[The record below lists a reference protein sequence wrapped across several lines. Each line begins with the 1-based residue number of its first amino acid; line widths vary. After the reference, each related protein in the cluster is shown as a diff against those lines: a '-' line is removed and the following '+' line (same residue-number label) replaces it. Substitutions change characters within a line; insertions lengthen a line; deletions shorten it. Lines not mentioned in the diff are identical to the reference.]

1 LQMLLDRGQSV
12 DWFQSAEIWLYLALA
27 ISGLWVFVIHCLT
40 AEDPFINLGMFRDR
54 NLVMGLIFIFV
65 IGMTLFSGLA
75 LLPPLLQKLMGYP
88 VISTGLVMAPRG
100 VGTMLSMVLVGRLV
114 ARYDARLLVVFGL
127 AMTALS
133 LYMMTGFET
142 QMNARPIILSGI
154 LQGFGLGFVFVPL
167 STLTF
172 ATIAARFRGDATSM
186 FSLVR
191 NVGSGV
197 GISLVTT
204 VLARMSVINHEEIAS
219 SLTAGSPQVRL
230 QLAGLLSGNPL
241 TASIA
246 DMLVSQQAAMIAY
259 IDNFMLMMLLTVV
272 VFPIVLLLRK
282 PGQAPRGAAEPVH
295 ME

>member
-1 LQMLLDRGQSV
+1 
-12 DWFQSAEIWLYLALA
+12 
-27 ISGLWVFVIHCLT
+27 
-40 AEDPFINLGMFRDR
+40 
-54 NLVMGLIFIFV
+54 
-65 IGMTLFSGLA
+65 
-75 LLPPLLQKLMGYP
+75 
-88 VISTGLVMAPRG
+88 
-100 VGTMLSMVLVGRLV
+100 MLSMVLVGRLV